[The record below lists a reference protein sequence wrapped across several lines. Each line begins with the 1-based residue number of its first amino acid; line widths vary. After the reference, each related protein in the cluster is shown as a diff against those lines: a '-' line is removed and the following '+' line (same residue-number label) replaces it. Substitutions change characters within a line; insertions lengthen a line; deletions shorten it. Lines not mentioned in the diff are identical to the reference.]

1 MKTHGLILFE
11 GHLTSKIAE
20 NRFCRNRRLLIPE
33 EVIISID
40 EVYRLTDSK
49 TGDCNRFEVAQ
60 DDYHWTGHWIL
71 TLVEMDTGRYFKLK
85 DFVNFDDENDT
96 YDVLFA
102 EAKQTKNRRGET
114 CYIPIEEGDK

>member
-1 MKTHGLILFE
+1 
-11 GHLTSKIAE
+11 
-20 NRFCRNRRLLIPE
+20 LLIPE